1 LQIEEG
7 GATKLNNIRTL
18 RERRGLTQEQIA
30 SSLSISRTAVYKWES
45 GDSLPSAKKLPQLA
59 KLLHCTIDELLKRG

>member
-1 LQIEEG
+1 M
-7 GATKLNNIRTL
+7 NNIRTL